1 MSDGRRE
8 DREDDSAGADISP
21 DDDTEQGEEP
31 PGYGVDDAPVDVPD
45 EEPPD
50 LPPAEIDRTFDL
62 LEEAVVD
69 EELEGRQLDRLLS
82 ILESAVAVP
91 SETNPEAIA
100 ELLSLLEGAIVEP
113 DDIDRGDVGGLLSV
127 LEGAIASTTA
137 ASERTLGDIFD
148 VVGTSI
154 TDPSSIDAEDVER
167 FRTGLEDAIVEITD
181 PDASGIDRLFPVP
194 GLTGVDPEDIEDDAT
209 LDMFRMARI
218 GAAMTQQ
225 ATGYSVESGVRTGT
239 RMAYAASTS
248 ESPAELLTEM
258 RAIAL
263 DELQRAGIDVGEE
276 RVDWLE
282 AHQERT
288 GDRRPVTRE
297 SLRKRGSELLS
308 KSAEIGRDETLHP
321 AFSSILDQLAA
332 DEARILRLFGTEGRQ
347 PSVDIRDKGYI
358 PFKSTLIAENL
369 TRVGSDAGCRHPDRT
384 PIYLQNLERLGLIV
398 FSDEPV
404 ENLKEYQVLEAQPHI
419 ENAREKAKRPKPVYG
434 SIHLTDFGID
444 FCEVCLPFEVGVEYR
459 ETKLRK
465 ESDN

>member
-8 DREDDSAGADISP
+8 DREDDGGDADRSP
-21 DDDTEQGEEP
+21 SDDTERREES
-31 PGYGVDDAPVDVPD
+31 PGDAADDAPVEVPD
-45 EEPPD
+45 EESAD
-50 LPPAEIDRTFDL
+50 LSPAEVDRTFEL

-82 ILESAVAVP
+82 VLESAVAVP
-91 SETNPEAIA
+91 SGANPEAIA

-113 DDIDRGDVGGLLSV
+113 DDIDQEDVRGLLSV
-127 LEGAIASTTA
+127 LEGAIASTTTA
-137 ASERTLGDIFD
+137 TEETLGDLFD
-148 VVGTSI
+148 VVGASI

-167 FRTGLEDAIVEITD
+167 FRMGLEDAIVEITD
-181 PDASGIDRLFPVP
+181 PAGGGIDRLFPIP
-194 GLTGVDPEDIEDDAT
+194 GLTGVDPQDIEDDAE
-209 LDMFRMARI
+209 LDLFRMARI
-218 GAAMTQQ
+218 GAAMTQR

-239 RMAYAASTS
+239 RMGYAASTS

-276 RVDWLE
+276 RTDWLE
-282 AHQERT
+282 AHQDRT
-288 GDRRPVTRE
+288 TDRRPVTRE

-347 PSVDIRDKGYI
+347 PSIDIRDKGYI

-404 ENLKEYQVLEAQPHI
+404 EDLKEYQVLEAQPHI
-419 ENAREKAKRPKPVYG
+419 EDARENAKRPKPVFG

-444 FCEVCLPFEVGVEYR
+444 FCKVCLPFEVSVDYR
-459 ETKLRK
+459 ETKIRK
-465 ESDN
+465 DVDE